1 MTADTPDEFATLLL
15 EEAKRFL
22 EKYQTATK
30 VADRADAYLHA
41 SLLLGYCA
49 LEAHINNVAE
59 DFADRPEFTVHEQG
73 LLKEREI
80 ILRGGQFHLS
90 SSLKMSR
97 LEDRLEFL
105 YRRFAKCQLDKK
117 VAWWGRLRAG
127 LNLRNALTHSRSPQ
141 VISEKDV
148 TDALHAI
155 LEAIDVLFRA
165 VYHKAY
171 PARSR
176 QLDSKLDF

>member
-1 MTADTPDEFATLLL
+1 MTPDTPDEFATLLL

-22 EKYQTATK
+22 EKYQTATR

-59 DFADRPEFTVHEQG
+59 DFADRPEFTAHEKG
-73 LLKEREI
+73 LLKEKEI
-80 ILRGGQFHLS
+80 VFKGGQFRLS
-90 SSLKMSR
+90 PSLKMSR

-105 YRRFAKCQLDKK
+105 YRRFAGCPLDKNIG
-117 VAWWGRLRAG
+117 WWGHLRAG
-127 LNLRNALTHSRSPQ
+127 LDLRNALTHSRSPQ

-148 TDALHAI
+148 TDALHGI
-155 LEAIDVLFRA
+155 LETIDVLFRA